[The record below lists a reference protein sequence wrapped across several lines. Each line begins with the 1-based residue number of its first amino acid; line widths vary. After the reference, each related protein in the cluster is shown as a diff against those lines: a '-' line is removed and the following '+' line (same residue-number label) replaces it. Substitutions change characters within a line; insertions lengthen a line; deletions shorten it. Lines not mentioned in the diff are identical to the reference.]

1 MSLLDRIS
9 GDLTSAQR
17 GRDQPRVRLL
27 RTLRSAIAYE
37 AKDKQQDADDDLVR
51 AVLAREARRRE
62 EAIKLY
68 ESGGRADKAA
78 EEQAELAVIATFLPP
93 VIDTEAIET
102 AARAVIDE
110 TGASGPSD
118 MGRVMGPLM
127 ARLRDQGTVDGKA
140 VSATVRAL
148 LSDS

>member
-9 GDLTSAQR
+9 GDLTSALR
-17 GRDQPRVRLL
+17 GGDQPRVRLL
-27 RTLRSAIAYE
+27 RTIRSAIAYE

-51 AVLAREARRRE
+51 AVLARESRRRRG
-62 EAIKLY
+62 AMTVF

-78 EEQAELAVIATFLPP
+78 EEQAELAVIATYLRP
-93 VIDTEAIET
+93 VIDTGAIEA

-118 MGRVMGPLM
+118 IGRVMGPLM
-127 ARLRDQGTVDGKA
+127 ARLRDQGTVDGKV

-148 LSDS
+148 LTD

>member
-9 GDLTSAQR
+9 GDLTSALR
-17 GRDQPRVRLL
+17 GGDQPRVRLL

-37 AKDKQQDADDDLVR
+37 AKDKQQDAEDSLVR
-51 AVLAREARRRE
+51 AVLARESRRRE

-78 EEQAELAVIATFLPP
+78 EEQAELAVIATYLPP
-93 VIDTEAIET
+93 VIDADTIEA
-102 AARAVIDE
+102 AARAVIDD
-110 TGASGPSD
+110 TGASGPGD
-118 MGRVMGPLM
+118 IGRVMGPLM
-127 ARLRDQGTVDGKA
+127 ARLRAQGTVDGKA

-148 LSDS
+148 LTD